1 MSFLEISCA
10 SFALFFSC
18 AAHGDSEVS
27 FFFFFVGSIHGDP
40 EESIPINC
48 AQSFIVLVVR
58 YLCFYSNI
66 ENVRSYFTCGRV
78 TFVYEHN

>member
-1 MSFLEISCA
+1 MLRLLCSSLVLHMEIQKS
-10 SFALFFSC
+10 LF
-18 AAHGDSEVS
+18 